1 MTLPHQLNSL
11 MIPMDHLL
19 TINEYDSVRKALKL
33 MRESFHQESA
43 WQGPHVLVAIDNHQK
58 PVGLLTLKTLLKS
71 TIIKKSVQD
80 PYFKSEYV
88 SWHYLKKCHD
98 QGISVREV
106 MRPISVFSI
115 SYHNFD
121 INTAA
126 EIFTRNGINYI
137 PILDNDQLIGVID
150 KSKIFYKLHS
160 LSNSLPK
167 CVTTFD
173 SLVRN
178 YKSLKCSI
186 SILFS
191 SIFQFDSKK
200 ASR

>member
-1 MTLPHQLNSL
+1 MTLPYQLNDL
-11 MIPMDHLL
+11 MIPINNLL

-58 PVGLLTLKTLLKS
+58 PVGLLTLKTLLRS
-71 TIIKKSVQD
+71 TTVKKSLQD
-80 PYFKSEYV
+80 PDFKSAYV
-88 SWHYLKKCHD
+88 SWYYIKKCHEK
-98 QGISVREV
+98 GISVREV
-106 MRPISVFSI
+106 MRPISVFSFN
-115 SYHNFD
+115 YHNFD

-126 EIFTRNGINYI
+126 EIFIRNGINYI
-137 PILDNDQLIGVID
+137 PVLDNDVLVGIVD

-167 CVTTFD
+167 CNTSF
-173 SLVRN
+173 SLTRN
-178 YKSLKCSI
+178 FKNFKCSM

-191 SIFQFDSKK
+191 SILQYDSKK